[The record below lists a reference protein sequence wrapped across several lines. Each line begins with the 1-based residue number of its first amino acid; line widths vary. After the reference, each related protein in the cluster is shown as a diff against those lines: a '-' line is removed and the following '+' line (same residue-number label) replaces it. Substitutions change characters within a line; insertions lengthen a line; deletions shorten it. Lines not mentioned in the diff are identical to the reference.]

1 MTDLERLLP
10 QKSPMILL
18 SGYDESGDDVM
29 RVTAYVDI
37 EASSPFCEAEG
48 VPACVALEYMAQA
61 MALVVGRLRA
71 ARGLSAQIGFVLGSR
86 KFETF
91 IPFFARGQRYMVT
104 ASCTY
109 EDESFGSFDCTVSS
123 SSGVL
128 AARATMTA
136 YQPSGDMTEEK
147 LEAYE

>member
-18 SGYDESGDDVM
+18 SGYDESDAPS

-37 EASSPFCEAEG
+37 DASSPFCEAEG

-71 ARGLSAQIGFVLGSR
+71 SRGLSAQIGFVLGSR
-86 KFETF
+86 KMETF
-91 IPFFARGQRYMVT
+91 VPFFERGARYRVT
-104 ASCTY
+104 AACTY

-123 SSGVL
+123 VSGAL

-147 LEAYE
+147 LKAYE